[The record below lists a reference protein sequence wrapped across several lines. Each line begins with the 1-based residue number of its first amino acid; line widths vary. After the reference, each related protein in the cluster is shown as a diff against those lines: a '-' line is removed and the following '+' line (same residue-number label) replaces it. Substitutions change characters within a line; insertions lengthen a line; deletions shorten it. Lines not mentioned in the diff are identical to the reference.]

1 LLFNKI
7 YLKIFDFYAYKKN
20 FCFVIH
26 INKECTNILIKE
38 RERERER
45 EKGEREKKKEKD
57 YLKDKLAAFRYSLQV
72 LQIAFHPYCSSNV
85 KQEQNLLF
93 AVLAVNNR
101 T

>member
-45 EKGEREKKKEKD
+45 RGREKKRKRK
-57 YLKDKLAAFRYSLQV
+57 
-72 LQIAFHPYCSSNV
+72 II
-85 KQEQNLLF
+85 
-93 AVLAVNNR
+93 
-101 T
+101 